1 MDLAPGDITKQALAS
16 QIAINAAIEKD
27 LNDIATRR
35 TCACS
40 FNQQMPAVYQSSM
53 NK

>member
-1 MDLAPGDITKQALAS
+1 MDLAPGEITQQALAK
-16 QIAINAAIEKD
+16 QIRINAAIEKD
-27 LNDIATRR
+27 LNEIALRR

-40 FNQQMPAVYQSSM
+40 FYQMPDVYQTSV

>member
-1 MDLAPGDITKQALAS
+1 MDFTPGNITQQALAE
-16 QIAINAAIEKD
+16 QIRINAAIEKD
-27 LNDIATRR
+27 LIDIASRK

-40 FNQQMPAVYQSSM
+40 FNQQMPEVYQSSM

>member
-1 MDLAPGDITKQALAS
+1 MDLSPGDITKQALAE
-16 QIAINAAIEKD
+16 QIRINAAIEKD
-27 LNDIATRR
+27 LIDIATRKA
-35 TCACS
+35 CACS

>member
-1 MDLAPGDITKQALAS
+1 MDLAPGEITQQALAK
-16 QIAINAAIEKD
+16 QISINAAIEKD
-27 LNDIATRR
+27 LIEIATRKA
-35 TCACS
+35 CACS